1 MVYDVFEENRVHA
14 GRFAAAFV
22 SGLINVAVAVYF
34 QFFSSIHFDSAK
46 ELVTFLEGE
55 RTSPFRNMRLI
66 LNIF

>member
-1 MVYDVFEENRVHA
+1 MGLEEFEENRVHA

-46 ELVTFLEGE
+46 ELVTFLAVSYTHLDVYK
-55 RTSPFRNMRLI
+55 RQR
-66 LNIF
+66 